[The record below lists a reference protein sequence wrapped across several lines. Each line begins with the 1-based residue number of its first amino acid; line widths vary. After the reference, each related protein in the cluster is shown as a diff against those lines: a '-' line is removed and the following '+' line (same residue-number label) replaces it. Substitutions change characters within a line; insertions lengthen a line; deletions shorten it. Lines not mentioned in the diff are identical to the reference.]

1 MNGFLLLLLLIPA
14 LFVAS
19 VVLPRRRLA
28 RDRAQLDARMV
39 AGADVLTIG
48 GVFGRLVAVRD
59 ADLDLEVADGVVI
72 RIDRR
77 AVAAFVDDAA
87 PDAALPPGDAPQ

>member
-14 LFVAS
+14 LFVVS

-28 RDRAQLDARMV
+28 RDRARQDARLV

-48 GVFGRLVAVRD
+48 GVFGRVVAVRD
-59 ADLDLEVADGVVI
+59 ADADLEVADGVVI

-77 AVAAFVDDAA
+77 AVAVFIDDAA
-87 PDAALPPGDAPQ
+87 PGAALPPGDRP